1 MPITVA
7 LIAGAVAGG
16 SAIYESNSARKAQR
30 EANVAGANLNR
41 ENRDWQERMANTAHQ
56 REVADLRA
64 AGLNPILSGTG
75 GGGAPTP
82 GNSAFTPAAEPPS
95 TVGDIGGAASSAY
108 AARQQQKLMD
118 ESIAKAGSD
127 AEAASAMADIAKI
140 NRDREAVKR
149 QWEMGNFGPGTPE
162 QNEPQIKSLEA
173 GLQQLQAN
181 VANTTKATTHLSA
194 NIEVAREQVRRLM
207 QERAIGASAESRAR
221 IDDRINSSTYGE
233 LSAWFKHFMSNV
245 TEPIGDALGGA
256 RSFMRR

>member
-16 SAIYESNSARKAQR
+16 SAIYASNSARKEQR

-82 GNSAFTPAAEPPS
+82 SNSAFSPAPLPAS
-95 TVGDIGGAASSAY
+95 SVGDPGGAASSAF
-108 AARQQQKLMD
+108 AARQQAKLMD
-118 ESIAKAGSD
+118 QMIAKTTS
-127 AEAASAMADIAKI
+127 EADTASATADVAKL

-149 QWEMGNFGPGTPE
+149 QWEMGNFGPGSPE
-162 QNEPQIKSLEA
+162 QDEPQIKSLEA
-173 GLQQLQAN
+173 GLQQQQAT
-181 VANTTKATTHLSA
+181 VAQTTQATTHLSA
-194 NIEVAREQVRRLM
+194 NVEVAREQVRRLL

-221 IDDRINSSTYGE
+221 IDQRINESTYGE

-245 TEPIGDALGGA
+245 TEPVGDALGGA
-256 RSFMRR
+256 RNFMRR